1 VWVGKN
7 LALLQAEASACVL
20 ELANVP
26 NVGWPIIL
34 CFSCSKIFI
43 IVVRFFG
50 LLVTV
55 QCKNNSRLW
64 GALFLGYTK
73 VDARHKP

>member
-1 VWVGKN
+1 VRAGKN

-26 NVGWPIIL
+26 NVGWPTIL
-34 CFSCSKIFI
+34 FFSCSKIFI

-55 QCKNNSRLW
+55 GNKKRRAFRSSDLSGCQ
-64 GALFLGYTK
+64 AVY
-73 VDARHKP
+73 